1 MVAEGALGTLLGK
14 SRMSADLSP
23 PTQEYR
29 LPFDDPRVYYGL
41 SKLYGTKKSNS
52 EDQEKD
58 GEVKNRGMWE
68 MARNKR
74 TIRMKPTAAAR
85 GRAYRRLR

>member
-1 MVAEGALGTLLGK
+1 MVAEGALGRRLGK

-29 LPFDDPRVYYGL
+29 PPFDDPRVYYGL
-41 SKLYGTKKSNS
+41 SKLYGTKKSNR
-52 EDQEKD
+52 EDQEKV